1 MSLTVLIAPSGF
13 KECLDPFDV
22 AEAMAEGVARA
33 WPDAR
38 LLKAPI
44 ADGGEGFTRALT
56 IATHGTLHPVD
67 VTGPLGSKI
76 SAHVGILGGADKITA
91 VVEISAACGLS
102 RVPRDRRNPALTTSF
117 GVGELILKALDLGA
131 EHILVGCGDSGVND
145 GGAGMIQAL
154 GGLLT
159 NADHDS
165 IGFGGAELNSL
176 SAIDLSGL
184 DQRLRNV
191 TIDVTV
197 NWHNDLLGPRG
208 VTRVYGPQKGAMPDQ
223 IARLEAGLAKYAS
236 LIRATT
242 GINVAVANGTGA
254 SGGLGAA
261 FLGLL
266 RAKLHPRYD
275 IILQYLRFDELL
287 AQADLVLTA
296 EGALDEQTPYGKVPA
311 EVGRRARERGIPVF
325 ALAGSIGP
333 GAKANHEQGI
343 AAYSSIIT
351 APCSLEDA
359 MSSAE
364 RLLADATEQ
373 VVRTVGAGISLSQ
386 NHHERFQSARLD
398 RLKNRTHK
406 DDNLK
411 LEKKKKSIVDWERLR
426 SASAIM

>member
-38 LLKAPI
+38 ILKAPV

-56 IATHGTLHPVD
+56 SATNGTLYPVD

-76 SAHVGILGGADKITA
+76 SAHVGILGDAERKTA
-91 VVEISAACGLS
+91 ILEISAACGLS
-102 RVPRDRRNPALTTSF
+102 RVPREQRNPALTTSY
-117 GVGELILKALDLGA
+117 GVGELILKALDQGA

-154 GGLLT
+154 GGRLT
-159 NADHDS
+159 NANHHD

-176 SAIDLSGL
+176 SEIDLSGL
-184 DQRLRNV
+184 DQRLRHV

-197 NWHNDLLGPRG
+197 NWHNDLLGSRG
-208 VTRVYGPQKGAMPDQ
+208 VTRIYGPQKGARPDQ
-223 IARLEAGLAKYAS
+223 IEMLEEGLANYAS
-236 LIRATT
+236 LILATT
-242 GINVAVANGTGA
+242 GINVGEANGTGA

-266 RAKLHPRYD
+266 GAKLHPRYD
-275 IILQYLRFDELL
+275 IIMQYLRFDELL

-325 ALAGSIGP
+325 ALAGSIGT
-333 GAKANHEQGI
+333 GAKSNHEQGI
-343 AAYSSIIT
+343 AAYSSIIAT
-351 APCSLEDA
+351 PCSLADA

-364 RLLADATEQ
+364 HLLADAAEQ
-373 VVRTVGAGISLSQ
+373 VLRTVAAGMSLAQSSRYRMRGGRLEHIAKRTQKNNALKRKASKRSMISAEHS
-386 NHHERFQSARLD
+386 
-398 RLKNRTHK
+398 
-406 DDNLK
+406 
-411 LEKKKKSIVDWERLR
+411 R
-426 SASAIM
+426 STNAML